1 MVISAAA
8 HPAPRATGLQE
19 IDRALATNYAR
30 LSRSQRRVVDHL
42 LHDTRYAAVVSGT
55 ELAKALGVS
64 ESTVTRA
71 AQTLGFAGYPD
82 LQAHLRQQFVNGIP
96 ERMATTAAELG
107 DAPVAAAVRVM
118 FEDAETIRRTAE
130 DLVLDDLAEAVRAI
144 VAAPR
149 VFIFGSR
156 GSFGLALMLGMGL
169 RLLLPDVRVLNQ
181 TAGDLADQLISLDTT
196 DVLIAASLR
205 RVDRVTVDV
214 LRYAHNLGATTI
226 VITDHR
232 ASAITRLAD
241 IPLVARAAA
250 LRLTASY
257 AAGASLVN
265 ALIVV
270 TSLHVRDRASAQ
282 VENVERLWQEFS
294 ILEDAL
300 EHSPQATSAS

>member
-1 MVISAAA
+1 MTTSIRPDSS
-8 HPAPRATGLQE
+8 PRATGLHE
-19 IDRALATNYAR
+19 VDRALAVNYAR
-30 LSRSQRRVVDHL
+30 LSRSQRRVIDHL
-42 LHDTRYAAVVSGT
+42 LGDTRYAAVISGT
-55 ELAKALGVS
+55 ELAKTLDVS

-82 LQAHLRQQFVNGIP
+82 LQAHLRMQFVNGVP
-96 ERMATTAAELG
+96 ERIATTVAELG

-118 FEDAETIRRTAE
+118 FEDADTIRRTAE
-130 DLVLDDLAEAVRAI
+130 DLVPEDLAAGVRAI

-149 VFIFGSR
+149 VYIFGSR

-169 RLLLPDVRVLNQ
+169 RLLLPDARVLNQ
-181 TAGDLADQLISLDTT
+181 TAGDLADQLISLDTA
-196 DVLIAASLR
+196 DVLIAVSLR

-214 LRYAHNLGATTI
+214 LRYARNVGATTL

-232 ASAITRLAD
+232 SSAITRLAN
-241 IPLVARAAA
+241 IPLVVRSAA

-270 TSLHVRDRASAQ
+270 TSLHVRDRASSQ
-282 VENVERLWQEFS
+282 VQKAERLWQEFS
-294 ILEDAL
+294 ILEDA
-300 EHSPQATSAS
+300 PQNTP